1 MSDIS
6 IESTRYDEW
15 VARWLLS
22 VPARCGFQPRSPRLG
37 STSFGWDARPTMLR
51 YRWLLTGSLQQG
63 SVLSSRLQ
71 RI

>member
-37 STSFGWDARPTMLR
+37 STSFGWDARATMLR
-51 YRWLLTGSLQQG
+51 YR
-63 SVLSSRLQ
+63 
-71 RI
+71 